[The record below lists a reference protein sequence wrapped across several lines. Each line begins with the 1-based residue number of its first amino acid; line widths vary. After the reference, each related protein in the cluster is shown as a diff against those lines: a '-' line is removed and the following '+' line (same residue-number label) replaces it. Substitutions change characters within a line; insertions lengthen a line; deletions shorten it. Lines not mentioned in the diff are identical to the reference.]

1 MGNTID
7 IKPKNNLVVDIKPTN
22 SQTIDVKPKGNI
34 DDPFFNEEE
43 SVTSVLTVGA
53 WMGSPFI
60 TYTVAGTVTFNQP
73 KGGRA
78 G

>member
-1 MGNTID
+1 MGNTVD
-7 IKPKNNLVVDIKPTN
+7 IKPKNNLVADIKPTN
-22 SQTIDVKPKGNI
+22 SQTVDVKPKGNI
-34 DDPFFNEEE
+34 DDPFFNEYETVD
-43 SVTSVLTVGA
+43 SVITVGA

-60 TYTVAGTVTFNQP
+60 TYTVAQTVTFTQP